1 MNKRRQGKT
10 GVWEFVLKT
19 GEGKIL
25 ALSAWGTNYEFDEA
39 YWLKLPLI
47 QDEQQRA

>member
-1 MNKRRQGKT
+1 MTEQRQGNT

-19 GEGKIL
+19 ADGKIL
-25 ALSAWGTNYEFDEA
+25 ALSEWGTNYEFDEA

-47 QDEQQRA
+47 PNHE